1 MYKFLV
7 RPILF
12 QIDPEKVH
20 HLIVKSLKLAFK
32 IPGIPFLLKSAYKK
46 ENELLRTTVAGLVF
60 KNPVGLA
67 PGFDKNAE
75 FFDEFS
81 SFGFGHIEIGTV
93 TPKPQ
98 PGNDKPRIFR
108 LPKDN
113 AIINRMGFN
122 NKGVRNIAK
131 NLENRRNDL
140 IIGGNIGK
148 NTKTSN
154 EEAVNDYVYTCK
166 VLYNDVDY
174 FVINVSCPNISNL
187 SKLQD
192 QDSLDEI
199 LKKVVAVRKDNDIYK
214 PIFLKISPD
223 LNYKQ
228 VDATLELVKK
238 HQIDGIVLT
247 NTTIQRNK
255 LITEKNKIENIGN
268 GGLSGLPIRD
278 RSTEMIK
285 YVHEKTNGELAII
298 GVGGIM
304 TAEDAMEKINAGAS
318 LVQVYTGFIYEG
330 PGIVKKINK
339 KILQKRKEELEM

>member
-20 HLIVKSLKLAFK
+20 HLIVKYLKIAFK
-32 IPGIPFLLKSAYKK
+32 IPGIPFLLRNIFKK
-46 ENELLRTTVAGLVF
+46 EDELLRTTVAGLVF

-75 FFDEFS
+75 FYEEFS

-98 PGNDKPRIFR
+98 PGNEKPRIFR
-108 LPKDN
+108 LPKDK

-122 NKGVRNIAK
+122 NKGVRNITK
-131 NLENRRNDL
+131 NLKKSRKDL

-148 NTKTSN
+148 NTKTLN

-166 VLYNDVDY
+166 ILYNDVDY

-199 LKKVVAVRKDNDIYK
+199 LKEVVAVRKENEIYK
-214 PIFLKISPD
+214 PVFLKISPD

-228 VDATLELVKK
+228 VDATLELVRK

-247 NTTIQRNK
+247 NTTIQRNN
-255 LITEKNKIENIGN
+255 LNTEKNVIEKIGN
-268 GGLSGLPIRD
+268 GGLSGLPIKD

-285 YVHEKTNGELAII
+285 YVHEKTNGNLAII

-304 TAEDAMEKINAGAS
+304 TAEDAVEKINAGAS